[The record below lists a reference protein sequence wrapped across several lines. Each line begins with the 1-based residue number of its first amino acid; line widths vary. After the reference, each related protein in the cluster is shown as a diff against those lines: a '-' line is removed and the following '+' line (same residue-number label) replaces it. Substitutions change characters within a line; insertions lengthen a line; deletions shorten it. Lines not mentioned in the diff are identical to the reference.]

1 MKAVVQRVISSQV
14 DVDGKTI
21 GKTDKG
27 LLVLLGVS
35 EDDTEFDAEIL
46 AKKIANLRIFCDEND
61 KMNLSVLDIN
71 GGILAISNFTL
82 CADTRKGNRPSF
94 SSAKAPNEA
103 NELYELF
110 VSKLKA
116 EGVKSVNIG
125 QFGADMKIPSLLDG
139 PVTIIMDSCIWR
151 K

>member
-46 AKKIANLRIFCDEND
+46 AKNIANLSIFCDEND